1 MFHQSQAKAQPG
13 RKKEPLNQKVS
24 RALDLDVAS
33 ELRAASYPDPGLE
46 CWPGPRQLFHEGR
59 PHATARLVFTLLYSE
74 RIQRARL
81 GLNQDPV
88 ASVPLEHLG
97 VEPEILDI
105 DPRHHVRRTCSTTNC
120 CNPHHHQLQ
129 VVWNT
134 SGEAPPPIPFEFLIM
149 PEPDDLNDAIDTI
162 LMIEDGRSFTPQQ
175 LVERFDH
182 AYDETTFQRALEVIR
197 EQGL

>member
-1 MFHQSQAKAQPG
+1 MSQERQPAKRG
-13 RKKEPLNQKVS
+13 RRKEPIIQRLS
-24 RALDLDVAS
+24 RILDRDLAS
-33 ELRAASYPDPGLE
+33 ELRAASYPDPGLP
-46 CWPGPRQLFHEGR
+46 CWAGPRYVFEGGR
-59 PHATARLVFTLLYSE
+59 PHATARVVFTQLYSE
-74 RIQRARL
+74 RIQRARS
-81 GLNQDPV
+81 GLIGDPV
-88 ASVPLEHLG
+88 SQIPLEHLG

-162 LMIEDGRSFTPQQ
+162 LMIEEGRSLSPQQ
-175 LVERFDH
+175 LVERFSA
-182 AYDETTFQRALEVIR
+182 AYDEETFARALEVIR